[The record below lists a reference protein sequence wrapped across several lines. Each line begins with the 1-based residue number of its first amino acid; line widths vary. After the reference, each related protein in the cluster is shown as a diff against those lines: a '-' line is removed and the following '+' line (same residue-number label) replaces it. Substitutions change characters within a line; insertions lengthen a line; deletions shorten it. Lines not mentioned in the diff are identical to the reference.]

1 MAQQFKSP
9 VAQANAM
16 IGKKPSS
23 HYLIAIDDNHI
34 YSDTPE
40 IDGNGEKIHFIN
52 DAKKGK
58 KFASL
63 DEARKMLEDAKYA
76 FRRDSERYLYP
87 NEIDDAVSGIHF
99 IEVDPDGNFKDWDE

>member
-1 MAQQFKSP
+1 MEPKFKSP
-9 VAQANAM
+9 VTQANAM

-40 IDGNGEKIHFIN
+40 KDGNGGNIHFIDN
-52 DAKKGK
+52 ASKAT

-63 DEARKMLEDAKYA
+63 EEARNRMERAKLA
-76 FRRDSERYLYP
+76 FRRDNERYLYP

-99 IEVDPDGNFKDWDE
+99 IEVDPDGNFKDWNE